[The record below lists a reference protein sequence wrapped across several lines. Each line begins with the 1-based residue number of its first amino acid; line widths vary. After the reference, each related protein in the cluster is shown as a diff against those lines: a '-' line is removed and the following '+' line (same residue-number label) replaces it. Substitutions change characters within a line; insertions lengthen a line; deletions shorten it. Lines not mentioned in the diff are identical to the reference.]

1 MANIKTGTGC
11 TIAIGTTLATTNGTQ
26 SEYEADSYTSV
37 GDVES
42 IGEFGDTRN
51 SVTFAA
57 LSDGRNRKARGTA
70 DAGDSVVTYAH
81 KTADSGQDAI
91 AAAFAATSQ
100 STDEFN
106 FRVQLNDQIS
116 TSKTTFYFRAR
127 VMSHKL
133 LEITNDGVV
142 RKQATLG
149 INTAVLEVA
158 AA

>member
-11 TIAIGTTLATTNGTQ
+11 TIAIGTTLSVPNGAQ

-42 IGEFGDTRN
+42 IGEFGDARN

-57 LSDGRNRKARGTA
+57 LSDGRMRKARGTA

-81 KTADSGQDAI
+81 LTADSGQDAI
-91 AAAFAATSQ
+91 ASAYAATSQ

-106 FRVQLNDQIS
+106 FRVRLNDQIS
-116 TSKTTFYFRAR
+116 TSPTTFYFRAR
-127 VMSHKL
+127 VMSHKV

-142 RKQATLG
+142 RKSATLG